1 MNTRDAGGTDVN
13 RVAYQTASMTKDE
26 FFYAYR
32 QLATEI
38 ERHVLLESGR
48 GGEMCVAGL
57 DPLITFQATE
67 KGLRLEWRGGKK
79 ELLTGNDP
87 LVLLNDFMAR
97 YELEHQKELPAYQG
111 GPIGMVSYDYVRC
124 YETLP
129 VLAID
134 DLATP
139 DVFFYLF
146 DQWAVLDIEN
156 KKVYYMALPEK
167 QHALDSMVNE
177 WMEASQQGLANRQF
191 SPGQAVEVDVTEENL
206 QVSVTGE
213 QFEQMVRDV
222 QRFIEQGDVVQVN
235 LSVRQSKP
243 LDAPSML
250 MYEALRSFNPSPYM
264 AYMGAPDFEVVSG
277 SPELLLKKRGMELS
291 TRPIGGTRKRG
302 LTDSEDLALQ
312 EELVSNTKEKGE
324 HKMLVDLECADFE
337 GICQEGTVEVDEFMV
352 VEKYSHVMHLVSNVR
367 GTAASLNL
375 APIIHGVFPGG
386 SITGDPKLRTMEII
400 EELEPTRRGLYTGS
414 MGWIGFNGDLELNI
428 TIRTAFIQEGIV
440 HIQAGAGLVPDSDPT
455 AEYEESLNKAKAL
468 WQAKEMAERAIRE
481 ESGQVH

>member
-1 MNTRDAGGTDVN
+1 MNT
-13 RVAYQTASMTKDE
+13 VAYQTASMTKDE

-32 QLATEI
+32 QLATDT
-38 ERHVLLESGR
+38 ERHILLESGR
-48 GGEMCVAGL
+48 GGEMCIAGL
-57 DPLITFQATE
+57 DPLVTFCATAT
-67 KGLRLEWRGGKK
+67 GLQLEWRDGKK
-79 ELLTGNDP
+79 ELLTGLDP

-97 YELEHQKELPAYQG
+97 YELEHQKDLPVYQG
-111 GPIGMVSYDYVRC
+111 GPIGMISYDYVRR

-129 VLAID
+129 VLAD
-134 DLATP
+134 EDLKTP

-146 DQWAVLDIEN
+146 DQWAVLDVETET
-156 KKVYYMALPEK
+156 VFFMALPEK
-167 QHALDSMVNE
+167 QQALDAMTNE
-177 WMEASQQGLANRQF
+177 WTAAARQGLANRQF
-191 SPGQAVEVDVTEENL
+191 SPGQAVDVAVTEENL

-222 QRFIEQGDVVQVN
+222 QHFIEQGDVVQVN

-243 LDAPSML
+243 MHASSLS

-264 AYMGAPDFEVVSG
+264 AYMAAPDFEVVSG
-277 SPELLLKKRGMELS
+277 SPELLLKKRGTELS

-302 LTDSEDLALQ
+302 MTEAEDLALQ
-312 EELVSNTKEKGE
+312 EDLLSNKKETGE

-337 GICQEGTVEVDEFMV
+337 GICQQDTVEVDEFMV

-367 GTAASLNL
+367 GTAATEDL
-375 APIIHGVFPGG
+375 APIMHGTFPGG

-428 TIRTAFIQEGIV
+428 TIRTAFIQDGIV

-455 AEYEESLNKAKAL
+455 EEYEESLNKAKAL
-468 WQAKEMAERAIRE
+468 WQAKEMAEQAIRE
-481 ESGQVH
+481 ESGEVH

>member
-1 MNTRDAGGTDVN
+1 MNT
-13 RVAYQTASMTKDE
+13 VAYQTASMTKDE

-32 QLATEI
+32 QLATEV

-57 DPLITFQATE
+57 DPLVTFQAIET
-67 KGLRLEWRGGKK
+67 GLRLEWRDGK
-79 ELLTGNDP
+79 EEIVTGEDP
-87 LVLLNDFMAR
+87 LVLLNDFMTQ
-97 YELEHQKELPAYQG
+97 YELEYQNELPAYQG
-111 GPIGMVSYDYVRC
+111 GPIGMISYDYVRR

-129 VLAID
+129 VLAKD
-134 DLATP
+134 DLVTP

-156 KKVYYMALPEK
+156 EKVYFMALPEK
-167 QHALDSMVNE
+167 QHSLDDIVNE
-177 WMEASQQGLANRQF
+177 WTEASQIGLTNRQF
-191 SPGQAVEVDVTEENL
+191 TPGQATDVDVTEDNL

-222 QRFIEQGDVVQVN
+222 QQFIEQGDVVQVN

-243 LDAPSML
+243 LEAPSLL

-264 AYMGAPDFEVVSG
+264 AYMAAPDFEVVSG
-277 SPELLLKKRGMELS
+277 SPELLLKKRGTELS

-302 LTDSEDLALQ
+302 LTETEDLALQ

-367 GTAASLNL
+367 GTAASEDL
-375 APIIHGVFPGG
+375 APIMHGVFPGG

-414 MGWIGFNGDLELNI
+414 MGWIGFNEDLELNI
-428 TIRTAFIQEGIV
+428 TIRTAFIQAGVV
-440 HIQAGAGLVPDSDPT
+440 HIQAGAGLVPDSDP
-455 AEYEESLNKAKAL
+455 ASEYEESLNKAKAL
-468 WQAKEMAERAIRE
+468 WQAKEMAELVTRQ
-481 ESGQVH
+481 ESGHSH

>member
-1 MNTRDAGGTDVN
+1 MNT
-13 RVAYQTASMTKDE
+13 VAYQTASMTKDE

-32 QLATEI
+32 QLATTV

-48 GGEMCVAGL
+48 GGKMCVAGL
-57 DPLITFQATE
+57 DPLVTFNAT
-67 KGLRLEWRGGKK
+67 KTGLHLEWRDGK
-79 ELLTGNDP
+79 EEWLTGDDP
-87 LVLLNDFMAR
+87 LVLLNEFMRR
-97 YELEHQKELPAYQG
+97 YNLEHQKDLPAYQG
-111 GPIGMVSYDYVRC
+111 GPIGMVSYDYVRR

-129 VLAID
+129 VLAKE

-146 DQWAVLDIEN
+146 DQWAVFDIEN
-156 KKVYYMALPEK
+156 SDVYFMTLPEK
-167 QHALDSMVNE
+167 QHALDNMVNE
-177 WMEASQQGLANRQF
+177 WTEASQKGLRNRQF
-191 SPGQAVEVDVTEENL
+191 TTGQAVDVDVTEEDL

-222 QRFIEQGDVVQVN
+222 QQFIDDGDVVQVN

-243 LDAPSML
+243 LEAPSLL

-264 AYMGAPDFEVVSG
+264 AYMAAPNFEVVSG
-277 SPELLLKKRGMELS
+277 SPELLLKKRGTELS

-302 LTDSEDLALQ
+302 MTEVEDLSLQ
-312 EELVSNTKEKGE
+312 EELVSNAKEIGE
-324 HKMLVDLECADFE
+324 HKMLVDLECADFQ

-367 GTAASLNL
+367 GTASSDDL
-375 APIIHGVFPGG
+375 APIMHGVFPGG

-428 TIRTAFIQEGIV
+428 TIRTAFIQDGIV
-440 HIQAGAGLVPDSDPT
+440 HIQAGAGLVPDSDPA
-455 AEYEESLNKAKAL
+455 AEYQESLNKAKAL
-468 WQAKEMAERAIRE
+468 WQAKEMAELATRG
-481 ESGQVH
+481 ESRQLH